1 MSASSEIELRPV
13 TVENYKACIQLA
25 VLPSQSDY
33 VAPNVNSLAEI
44 YVWPAGEA
52 RLIYRGEEP
61 VGFVLFHPITPES
74 PADGHCIVRFMVDH
88 RFQRQGVG
96 RPALRAAVDWIARE
110 KGVGLVRLS
119 VVPEN
124 APARHLYASEGFAET
139 GEIDHGEIVM
149 VKPLS

>member
-25 VLPSQSDY
+25 VLPSQSGY

-88 RFQRQGVG
+88 RFQRQGIG

-110 KGVGLVRLS
+110 KGVDLVRLS

-149 VKPLS
+149 VKKLG